1 MRSKPIVHQ
10 QEMDFK
16 MWSVHTVEYYSARK
30 RDEVLMHATTWMNLK
45 IIMPHESQSEKATYD
60 SFI

>member
-1 MRSKPIVHQ
+1 
-10 QEMDFK
+10 